1 MTSSAKDITQMLLDW
16 SQGDCSAAEQ
26 LFPMVYDELH
36 RLAERQMR
44 RERPDHTLQTTAL
57 VNEAY
62 LRLVD
67 QKRVRWQNRAHFFGV
82 AAQLM
87 RRILI
92 KYAERRHAAK
102 RGGGQYELSLEDACI
117 VTDERADNL
126 IALDHALT
134 DLAAIDPRQSR
145 IVELRFFGGL
155 SVEEIGVVVGVS
167 PATVKREWRVARAWL
182 YGAIRESAGR
192 SAE

>member
-1 MTSSAKDITQMLLDW
+1 MTTSAKDITQMLLDW
-16 SQGDCSAAEQ
+16 SRGDSDAAER
-26 LFPMVYDELH
+26 LFPLIYDELH

-44 RERPDHTLQTTAL
+44 RERTDHTLQTTAP

-67 QKRVRWQNRAHFFGV
+67 QNRVQWQNRAHFFGV

-92 KYAERRHAAK
+92 KYSERHRAAK
-102 RGGGQYELSLEDACI
+102 RGGGQYELPLDEACV
-117 VTDERADNL
+117 VTDERADDL

-134 DLAAIDPRQSR
+134 DLAAVDSRQSR
-145 IVELRFFGGL
+145 IVEMRFFGGL
-155 SVEEIGVVVGVS
+155 SVEES
-167 PATVKREWRVARAWL
+167 
-182 YGAIRESAGR
+182 
-192 SAE
+192 